1 MGFLV
6 KRLLSNS
13 LSPEGL
19 SFIKD
24 QLWPRRFKV
33 AGLLTLSL
41 FAAIIEMTGL
51 GLVFPLLILIVEP
64 HQIERFQFLVWLTG
78 TLGIDAGTST
88 SIFLIALIG
97 GIMVAKNAYMLIFNR
112 LQYSLLAQWKTE
124 LSYRLMR
131 VYIFSDFELHLSKSS
146 SEIIRNISLT
156 AAVFDQYITAIISL
170 TTNGIMLTALGL
182 LLFAFL
188 PGESI
193 YGLIAI
199 FVIAV
204 MIYYFMRRRFE
215 DIGREM
221 NSIFQRRQS
230 ILRQSIGMIKETKLL
245 ARESFFL
252 ESFKTVE
259 GRNFNR
265 QAHYNFLSSF
275 PPLAI
280 EGAVILAILSLVGYI
295 LILSGSQPVGF
306 AILGVMAATL
316 FRVAPL
322 VNRILT
328 GLQMMNLSKNS
339 VEIVAKE
346 LSDQEGKVYQPTVEP
361 KALSFKHQLRLEGVS
376 YSYPT
381 GNAPAVRNVSVE
393 IPRNGII
400 GITGTSGSGKSTL
413 VTLMMGLLRPQCG
426 SIKVDGDMLNSQEA
440 LRAWHRHIGYVPQSV
455 FLIEDSIA
463 RNVAFAAGAEELDE
477 GRIRSTL
484 EVVQLWDFVQSLPN
498 GMHEFVGEDGN
509 RLSGG
514 QRQRLGIARALYA
527 DPEVLVLDEATS
539 ALDAAIEKAFT
550 DSLMRLRGS
559 RTIIIIAHRLSTLRE
574 CDQVIM
580 MEKGEVI
587 DMASFETLESRCP
600 SFKQLVDLSR
610 LDKLPS

>member
-1 MGFLV
+1 ME
-6 KRLLSNS
+6 N
-13 LSPEGL
+13 
-19 SFIKD
+19 
-24 QLWPRRFKV
+24 
-33 AGLLTLSL
+33 
-41 FAAIIEMTGL
+41 
-51 GLVFPLLILIVEP
+51 
-64 HQIERFQFLVWLTG
+64 
-78 TLGIDAGTST
+78 LGIEAGASM
-88 SIFLIALIG
+88 SIFLIVLIG
-97 GIMVAKNAYMLIFNR
+97 VIMVSKNAYMLLFNR
-112 LQYSLLAQWKTE
+112 LQYSLLARWKTE

-131 VYIFSDFELHLSKSS
+131 IYIFSDYELHLAKSS

-156 AAVFDQYITAIISL
+156 AAVFDQYITAIIGL
-170 TTNGIMLTALGL
+170 TTNGIMLLALTILL
-182 LLFAFL
+182 LLFL
-188 PGESI
+188 PEESI
-193 YGLIAI
+193 YGLFAIVLIAI
-199 FVIAV
+199 L
-204 MIYYFMRRRFE
+204 IYYFMRRRFE
-215 DIGREM
+215 DIGKEM

-252 ESFKTVE
+252 DSFKAVE

-280 EGAVILAILSLVGYI
+280 EGAVILAILALVAHI
-295 LILSGSQPVGF
+295 LILSGSKPVGF

-322 VNRILT
+322 INRILSA
-328 GLQMMNLSKNS
+328 LQMMNLSKNS

-346 LSDQEGKVYQPTVEP
+346 LAEQEAKVYQPSAEP
-361 KALSFKHQLRLEGVS
+361 DALSFKHQLRLENVS

-381 GNAPAVRNVSVE
+381 GNVPAIRNVSLE
-393 IPRNGII
+393 IPRNGIV

-413 VTLMMGLLRPQCG
+413 VTLIMGLLRPHG
-426 SIKVDGDMLNSQEA
+426 GFIRVDDKTLDSQEIM
-440 LRAWHRHIGYVPQSV
+440 RAWHRHIGYVPQGI

-463 RNVAFAAGAEELDE
+463 RNVAFAAGRDDLDE
-477 GRIRSTL
+477 ARIRTTL
-484 EVVQLWDFVQSLPN
+484 ETVQLWDFVKSLPN

-514 QRQRLGIARALYA
+514 QRQRLGIARALYG
-527 DPEVLVLDEATS
+527 DPEVLILDEATS

-574 CDQVIM
+574 CDQIIM
-580 MEKGEVI
+580 MEKGEAV

-600 SFKQLVDLSR
+600 SFKRLVDLSR
-610 LDKLPS
+610 LDKLP

>member
-1 MGFLV
+1 M

-13 LSPEGL
+13 LTPEGL
-19 SFIKD
+19 VFIKD
-24 QLWPRRFKV
+24 QIWSRRFKV
-33 AGLLTLSL
+33 AGILILSL
-41 FAAIIEMTGL
+41 IAAIVEMTGL
-51 GLVFPLLILIVEP
+51 GLVFPLLVIIAEP
-64 HQIERFQFLVWLTG
+64 QQVERFQFLVWLTDN
-78 TLGIDAGTST
+78 LGLTPGAGL

-97 GIMVAKNAYMLIFNR
+97 GIMVGKNAYMLFFNR
-112 LQYSLLAQWKTE
+112 LQYSLLARWKTE

-131 VYIFSDFELHLSKSS
+131 TYIFSEYELHLAKSS
-146 SEIIRNISLT
+146 SEIIRNIALT
-156 AAVFDQYITAIISL
+156 AAVFDQYITAMINL
-170 TTNGIMLTALGL
+170 TTNGIMLAALGL
-182 LLFAFL
+182 LLLLFL
-188 PGESI
+188 PSESI
-193 YGLIAI
+193 YGLI
-199 FVIAV
+199 VIILMAV
-204 MIYYFMRRRFE
+204 AIYYFMRRRFE
-215 DIGREM
+215 DIGKEM
-221 NSIFQRRQS
+221 NAIFQHRQS

-252 ESFKTVE
+252 DSFKAVE

-265 QAHYNFLSSF
+265 QAHYNFLSSI

-280 EGAVILAILSLVGYI
+280 EGAVILAILALVAHI

-322 VNRILT
+322 INRTLSA
-328 GLQMMNLSKNS
+328 LQMMNLSKNA

-346 LSDQEGKVYQPTVEP
+346 LAEQEAKVYQPLVEP
-361 KALSFKHQLRLEGVS
+361 EALTFDRQLKLENVS

-381 GNAPAVRNVSVE
+381 GNVPAINNVSLE
-393 IPRNGII
+393 IPRNGIV

-413 VTLMMGLLRPQCG
+413 VTLIMGLLQPHG
-426 SIKVDGDMLNSQEA
+426 GYIKVDDKKLDSQET
-440 LRAWHRHIGYVPQSV
+440 LRAWHRHIGYVPQGV

-463 RNVAFAAGAEELDE
+463 RNVAFSAGSEDVDE
-477 GRIRSTL
+477 ARIRATL
-484 EVVQLWDFVQSLPN
+484 ETVQLWDFVKSLPN

-587 DMASFETLESRCP
+587 NMASFETLESRCP